1 MWRKDGKDITFL
13 GANGT
18 VMSAEVDLK
27 GTASRVTAIKP
38 LFSLGAQARNSGV
51 AYDMTPDGQRFLV
64 SRQVE
69 NTGAPSLLLIQNWP
83 ASFK

>member
-1 MWRKDGKDITFL
+1 MWRKDGKEITFL
-13 GANGT
+13 AANGT

-27 GTASRVTAIKP
+27 GTASRVSAIKP
-38 LFSLGAQARNSGV
+38 LFSLGAQVRNPGV

-64 SRQVE
+64 SRPVE
-69 NTGAPSLLLIQNWP
+69 NTDAPSLLLIQNWP